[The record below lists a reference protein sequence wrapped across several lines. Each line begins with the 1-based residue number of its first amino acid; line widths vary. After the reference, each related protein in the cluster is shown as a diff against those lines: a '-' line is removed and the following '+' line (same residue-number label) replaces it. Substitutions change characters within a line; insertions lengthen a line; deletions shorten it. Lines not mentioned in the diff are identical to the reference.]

1 MSLKKDDLDRLNQ
14 NNLLNDTLIEVG
26 LRYWLWDLSMR
37 IPALGETVPEESYT
51 HVKNWTRKN
60 KINVDIFS
68 KDFIVIPIHEQ
79 SHWYLAIIHRP
90 FLMLPYHLPT
100 PASPIPHNAVAE
112 ETDVPQ
118 TTIYILDSL
127 NGHHPKVAPRLSS
140 YLQHEARERHNCSN
154 ISDAVEC
161 IVKVPQ
167 QPNSTDCGVYLL
179 HFAETFVERYNSSFA
194 EASTV
199 LSKASSKSKRPNNSN
214 VDEERHNKKQ
224 KLTQDPSRSET
235 RSETQDN
242 SNDEDDEDNED
253 EEGYKCSG
261 DESDIRKTFKA
272 KKGEKKKSRFQPL
285 LSAARLMPSLC
296 HPYPNFY
303 DIFEA
308 GLVKDSVTGEG
319 DICDISDDAA
329 EVKKLLKCYNFLK
342 KRVGESSFNKLIFDI
357 LSTNDLSNLVHDVM
371 TEQVSDAIGQD
382 IRYLKDIIL
391 EYAEDALGD
400 ELHPRIKR
408 TSKKSDTRGYHHPQ
422 LARLLVPTSKL
433 QVFIDDP
440 QEFCNRY
447 NDNDLADGP
456 ITSTE
461 IPSFFYA
468 DLGFKS
474 ACDQDRA
481 FDGLLQ
487 GWLIIQ
493 TLVHLYLGDVNA
505 SEFREHY
512 KHFRTSGQSTKFKV
526 KQVGLA
532 HTQKVYSVTME
543 MLAYTTLMI
552 RHALSSCNDRRSEEG
567 DVVKVDAYNAVMA
580 IIDDPDIYDE
590 EFITELMDFY
600 AFHIGWMLPVPKRSN
615 NLKDAKNPNCG
626 LNQLALLKKKRAE
639 ANKAE
644 ALKKAEEDKQVEY
657 FPSPYESEPA
667 SASTEYDDDDDDG
680 NDEAFK
686 PISSSTGSDMAPS
699 SSSPTIVYLA
709 EEEDELAD
717 EYPNITGEK
726 ISTTPSPSKPQPE
739 AKSKKAKKG
748 KSSTSSGQKFQPLLK
763 PLQAHTSTVFDMRL
777 EFRSISTSLA
787 YMWGM

>member
-1 MSLKKDDLDRLNQ
+1 MSLKKDDLDRLDQ

-37 IPALGETVPEESYT
+37 IPALGETVYVFNSFFYLQLGSSNPEESYT
-51 HVKNWTRKN
+51 HIKNWTRKN

-100 PASPIPHNAVAE
+100 PASPIPHNTVAE

-127 NGHHPKVAPRLSS
+127 NGHHPKVAPQLSS
-140 YLQHEARERHNCSN
+140 YLQHEARERHNCFN

-199 LSKASSKSKRPNNSN
+199 CNESN
-214 VDEERHNKKQ
+214 
-224 KLTQDPSRSET
+224 T
-235 RSETQDN
+235 
-242 SNDEDDEDNED
+242 
-253 EEGYKCSG
+253 
-261 DESDIRKTFKA
+261 RKTFKA
-272 KKGEKKKSRFQPL
+272 KKGESRFQPL
-285 LSAARLMPSLC
+285 LLAARLMPSVC

-308 GLVKDSVTGEG
+308 GLVKDSVTEEG
-319 DICDISDDAA
+319 DICEISDDAA

-342 KRVGESSFNKLIFDI
+342 KRVRESSFNKLIFDI

-371 TEQVSDAIGQD
+371 NEQVSNAIAQD

-391 EYAEDALGD
+391 EYTEDALGD
-400 ELHPRIKR
+400 ELHPRIKH

-440 QEFCNRY
+440 QEFCNQY

-456 ITSTE
+456 ITSTK

-468 DLGFKS
+468 DLGFKL
-474 ACDQDRA
+474 ACDQDQA

-493 TLVHLYLGDVNA
+493 VGVDVLCAMVKAKPTPNT
-505 SEFREHY
+505 HN
-512 KHFRTSGQSTKFKV
+512 TKFK
-526 KQVGLA
+526 G
-532 HTQKVYSVTME
+532 
-543 MLAYTTLMI
+543 
-552 RHALSSCNDRRSEEG
+552 
-567 DVVKVDAYNAVMA
+567 
-580 IIDDPDIYDE
+580 
-590 EFITELMDFY
+590 
-600 AFHIGWMLPVPKRSN
+600 
-615 NLKDAKNPNCG
+615 
-626 LNQLALLKKKRAE
+626 
-639 ANKAE
+639 
-644 ALKKAEEDKQVEY
+644 
-657 FPSPYESEPA
+657 
-667 SASTEYDDDDDDG
+667 
-680 NDEAFK
+680 
-686 PISSSTGSDMAPS
+686 
-699 SSSPTIVYLA
+699 
-709 EEEDELAD
+709 
-717 EYPNITGEK
+717 
-726 ISTTPSPSKPQPE
+726 
-739 AKSKKAKKG
+739 
-748 KSSTSSGQKFQPLLK
+748 
-763 PLQAHTSTVFDMRL
+763 
-777 EFRSISTSLA
+777 
-787 YMWGM
+787 